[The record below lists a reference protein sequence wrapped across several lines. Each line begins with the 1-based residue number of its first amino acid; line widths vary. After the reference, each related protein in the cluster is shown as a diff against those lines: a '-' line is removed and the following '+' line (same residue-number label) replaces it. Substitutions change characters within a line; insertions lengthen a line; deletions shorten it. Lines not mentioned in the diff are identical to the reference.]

1 MQADFSVELG
11 REDPALELPWS
22 SPDKHVRYYDLKHH
36 PELVQQI
43 PEAVAHPELGSFLSR
58 INAAGFPLATAK
70 CDAWSSREVA
80 PEEEIFGDRKFVS
93 YIDLVFVNEADR
105 CSFEK
110 HESFAKELCRLLV
123 RAPEIPAAVELVIR
137 HCYYHKETLVHD
149 DEVEQSGALL
159 ERNVNR
165 RSAALQPMVPAYE
178 QVEHSNA
185 SEGPDSHVKDFETAG
200 SLNYASPYENARS
213 GTSFQSEEFAQSRD
227 KVRLESHSQSEA
239 EIQSEDKVRSEDA
252 RVSFTGFC
260 LTAYVTGFGDSD
272 YDPVRRW
279 SIGLRLLHHALVQLN
294 CNG

>member
-36 PELVQQI
+36 PELVQQV

-93 YIDLVFVNEADR
+93 YVDLVFVDEADR

-110 HESFAKELCRLLV
+110 HEWLAKELCRLLV

-137 HCYYHKETLVHD
+137 HCYYHKQNLTHE
-149 DEVEQSGALL
+149 A
-159 ERNVNR
+159 
-165 RSAALQPMVPAYE
+165 
-178 QVEHSNA
+178 
-185 SEGPDSHVKDFETAG
+185 PDSLNCSRPNESAG
-200 SLNYASPYENARS
+200 SETN
-213 GTSFQSEEFAQSRD
+213 FQSEA
-227 KVRLESHSQSEA
+227 
-239 EIQSEDKVRSEDA
+239 KVRSEDA
-252 RVSFTGFC
+252 RISFTGFC

-272 YDPVRRW
+272 NNPLRRW
-279 SIGLRLLHHALVQLN
+279 SISLRLLNHALVQLN
-294 CNG
+294 CNA

>member
-11 REDPALELPWS
+11 REDPALELPWI
-22 SPDKHVRYYDLKHH
+22 SPEKHVRYYDLKHH

-93 YIDLVFVNEADR
+93 YIDIVFVSEADR

-110 HESFAKELCRLLV
+110 HEWLAKELCRLLV

-137 HCYYHKETLVHD
+137 HCYYHKQDLVH
-149 DEVEQSGALL
+149 
-159 ERNVNR
+159 
-165 RSAALQPMVPAYE
+165 
-178 QVEHSNA
+178 
-185 SEGPDSHVKDFETAG
+185 ETAN
-200 SLNYASPYENARS
+200 SLNYSRPNESAGSETN
-213 GTSFQSEEFAQSRD
+213 FQSEA
-227 KVRLESHSQSEA
+227 KVG
-239 EIQSEDKVRSEDA
+239 SEDA
-252 RVSFTGFC
+252 RISFTGFC

-272 YDPVRRW
+272 NNPVRRW
-279 SIGLRLLHHALVQLN
+279 SIGLRLLNHALVQLN
-294 CNG
+294 CNA